1 MHVELF
7 NDPKG
12 KDVFKMPDIKPE
24 DIKET
29 TEVPSQEEAKRLEG
43 LGWVTIDTYKMND
56 QTFFIL
62 AWAKD
67 GAPAH

>member
-1 MHVELF
+1 
-7 NDPKG
+7 
-12 KDVFKMPDIKPE
+12 MPDIKPE

-43 LGWVTIDTYKMND
+43 LGWVQIDTYKMND
-56 QTFFIL
+56 KTFYVL

-67 GAPAH
+67 GAPAK